1 MNLKIF
7 YKNKVFKKKKEKIAV
22 GIGRNFLSHRD
33 LIWGEENYFKYII
46 VIFFPYST
54 FLVLEM
60 YLLDADYMGS

>member
-1 MNLKIF
+1 M
-7 YKNKVFKKKKEKIAV
+7 AV